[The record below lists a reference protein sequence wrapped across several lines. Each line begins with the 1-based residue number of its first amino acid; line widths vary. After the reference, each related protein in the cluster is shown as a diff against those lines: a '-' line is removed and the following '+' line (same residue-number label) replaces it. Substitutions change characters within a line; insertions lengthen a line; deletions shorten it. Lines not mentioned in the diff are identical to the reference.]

1 MKASMHNGREGSGR
15 HNDRSFLDG
24 MSAFDRARQAP
35 HIAPWDTGKNLT
47 WRVGHKGWVHGKG
60 GDVEAAERAYYKKA
74 YSAAQ
79 DAKNARYRAQR
90 HPERCKTTDDLY
102 TGKLTRPEEQILQ
115 IGSKDEQV
123 DPEVFRACVQDYINE
138 LNAWNRAHGKHMQ
151 ILSVSVHFDETTP
164 HAHIRR
170 VWEHDSKDGRTL
182 GQDKALEAAGVPLPD
197 PGKAKGRHNNR
208 KMVFD
213 AAMRE
218 KWLDICEAHGLQ
230 IDREPVPGMRHKDKA
245 DFIRDRIAGEIAQA
259 REQADIETARAET
272 VRGERIAAEEG
283 LQQAHI
289 NLAKVR
295 AEIEGAEARRDALRT
310 SVSLLSAAEAAQ
322 IPDSVRAPLWGLL
335 GRDKVLISRETI
347 ERLVQTAGLAE
358 KAAQEAVELSADKR
372 RIERE
377 ARKEAKRRIE
387 REARKEA
394 KRLREQERAR
404 GEREARALIDQAQE
418 QAGDYF
424 DLRREVDHYHRL
436 EDRYPELFAQI
447 EEREARRKGLKIN
460 FETEVSLDD

>member
-15 HNDRSFLDG
+15 HNDRTFLQG
-24 MSAFDRARQAP
+24 KSEQERREMAP
-35 HIAPWDTGKNLT
+35 HINAARTADNVT
-47 WRVGHKGWVHGKG
+47 WRVGRKGWHKGTG
-60 GDVEAAERAYYKKA
+60 GDIEAAERDYYRRR
-74 YSAAQ
+74 YGAAQ
-79 DAKNARYRAQR
+79 EAKNARYKAQR

-102 TGKLTRPEEQILQ
+102 TGRLTRPEEQILQ

-123 DPEVFRACVQDYINE
+123 SPEVFRACVQDYIKE
-138 LNAWNRAHGKHMQ
+138 LNAWNKSHGRHMQ
-151 ILSVSVHFDETTP
+151 ILSVAIHFDETSP
-164 HAHIRR
+164 HTHIRR
-170 VWEHDSKDGRTL
+170 VWEYDSKDGRAL
-182 GQDKALEAAGVPLPD
+182 GQDKALQAAGVPLPD

-208 KMVFD
+208 KMTFD
-213 AAMRE
+213 AQMRD

-230 IDREPVPGMRHKDKA
+230 IDREPVPDVRHKDKA

-272 VRGERIAAEEG
+272 VRGERIAAEAG

-289 NLAKVR
+289 DLDRIR
-295 AEIEGAEARRDALRT
+295 AEIDGAEARRDALRT

-335 GRDKVLISRETI
+335 GRDKVLIGRETI

-358 KAAQEAVELSADKR
+358 KAAQEAVALSADKR

-377 ARKEAKRRIE
+377 ARKEAKRLRD
-387 REARKEA
+387 REK
-394 KRLREQERAR
+394 AR
-404 GEREARALIDQAQE
+404 GEREARALVDQARE

-424 DLRREVDHYHRL
+424 KLRQEVDHYHRL
-436 EDRYPELFAQI
+436 EDRYPDLFEQI
-447 EEREARRKGLKIN
+447 EEREAERKSRGIDRD
-460 FETEVSLDD
+460 TPC

>member
-15 HNDRSFLDG
+15 HNDRTFLQG
-24 MSAFDRARQAP
+24 KSEQERQEMAP
-35 HIAPWDTGKNLT
+35 HIDAARTADNVT
-47 WRVGHKGWVHGKG
+47 WRVGRKGWHKGTG
-60 GDVEAAERAYYKKA
+60 GDIEAAERDYYRRR
-74 YSAAQ
+74 YGAAQ

-102 TGKLTRPEEQILQ
+102 TGRLTRPEEQILQ

-123 DPEVFRACVQDYINE
+123 DPEVFRACVMDYIKE
-138 LNAWNRAHGKHMQ
+138 LNEWNRAHGHHMQ
-151 ILSVSVHFDETTP
+151 ILSVSIHFDETSP
-164 HAHIRR
+164 HTHIRR
-170 VWEHDSKDGRTL
+170 VWEYEGRDGRAL
-182 GQDKALEAAGVPLPD
+182 GQDKALQAAGVPLPD

-208 KMVFD
+208 KMTFD
-213 AAMRE
+213 AQMRD

-230 IDREPVPGMRHKDKA
+230 IDREPVPDVRHKDKA

-272 VRGERIAAEEG
+272 VRGERIAAEAG

-289 NLAKVR
+289 DLDRIR
-295 AEIEGAEARRDALRT
+295 AEIDGAEARRDALRT

-335 GRDKVLISRETI
+335 GRDKVLIGRETV

-377 ARKEAKRRIE
+377 AREQ
-387 REARKEA
+387 A
-394 KRLREQERAR
+394 KRLRDREKAK
-404 GEREARALIDQAQE
+404 GEREARALIDQARE

-424 DLRREVDHYHRL
+424 KLRQEVDYYHRL
-436 EDRYPELFAQI
+436 EDRYPDLFKQI
-447 EEREARRKGLKIN
+447 EEREAERKSRGIDRD
-460 FETEVSLDD
+460 TPC

>member
-15 HNDRSFLDG
+15 HNDRTFLQG
-24 MSAFDRARQAP
+24 KSEQERQEMAP
-35 HIAPWDTGKNLT
+35 HIDAARTADNVT
-47 WRVGHKGWVHGKG
+47 WRIGRKGWHKGTG
-60 GDVEAAERAYYKKA
+60 GDIEAAERDYYRRR
-74 YSAAQ
+74 YGAAQ
-79 DAKNARYRAQR
+79 EAKNARYKAQR

-102 TGKLTRPEEQILQ
+102 TGRLTRPEEQILQ

-123 DPEVFRACVQDYINE
+123 DPEVFRACVQDYIKE
-138 LNAWNRAHGKHMQ
+138 LNAWNKSHGRHMQ
-151 ILSVSVHFDETTP
+151 ILSVAIHFDETSP
-164 HAHIRR
+164 HTHIRR
-170 VWEHDSKDGRTL
+170 VWEYDSKDGRAL
-182 GQDKALEAAGVPLPD
+182 GQDKALQAAGVPLPD
-197 PGKAKGRHNNR
+197 PSKAKGRHNNR
-208 KMVFD
+208 KMTFD
-213 AAMRE
+213 AQMRD

-230 IDREPVPGMRHKDKA
+230 IDREPVPDVRHKDKA

-272 VRGERIAAEEG
+272 VRGERIAAEAG

-289 NLAKVR
+289 DLDRIR
-295 AEIEGAEARRDALRT
+295 AEIDGAEARRDALRT

-335 GRDKVLISRETI
+335 GRDKVLIGRETV

-377 ARKEAKRRIE
+377 AREQ
-387 REARKEA
+387 A
-394 KRLREQERAR
+394 KRLRDRERAK
-404 GEREARALIDQAQE
+404 GEREARTLIDQARE

-424 DLRREVDHYHRL
+424 KLRQEVDYYHRL
-436 EDRYPELFAQI
+436 EDRYPEIFAQI
-447 EEREARRKGLKIN
+447 EEREAERKSRGIDRD
-460 FETEVSLDD
+460 TPC

>member
-15 HNDRSFLDG
+15 HNDRTFLQG
-24 MSAFDRARQAP
+24 KSEQERQEMAP
-35 HIAPWDTGKNLT
+35 HIDASRTADNMT
-47 WRVGHKGWVHGKG
+47 WRVGRKGWHKGTG
-60 GDVEAAERAYYKKA
+60 GDIDTAERDYYRRR
-74 YSAAQ
+74 YGAAQ

-102 TGKLTRPEEQILQ
+102 TGRLTRPEEQILQ

-123 DPEVFRACVQDYINE
+123 DPEVFRACVQDYIKE

-170 VWEHDSKDGRTL
+170 VWEYDSKDGRTL

-208 KMVFD
+208 KMTFD
-213 AAMRE
+213 REMRD

-230 IDREPVPGMRHKDKA
+230 IDREPVPDMRHKDKA

-272 VRGERIAAEEG
+272 VRSERMAAEAE
-283 LQQAHI
+283 LQHAHI
-289 NLAKVR
+289 DLDRIR
-295 AEIEGAEARRDALRT
+295 AEIEGAEARMDSLRT
-310 SVSLLSAAEAAQ
+310 SVRMLSAAEAAQ
-322 IPDSVRAPLWGLL
+322 IPEGVKAPLWGLL
-335 GRDKVLISRETI
+335 GRDKVLIGRETV

-358 KAAQEAVELSADKR
+358 KAAQEAVALSADKR

-377 ARKEAKRRIE
+377 ARE
-387 REARKEA
+387 EA
-394 KRLREQERAR
+394 KRLRDRERAK
-404 GEREARALIDQAQE
+404 GEREARALVDRAQE

-424 DLRREVDHYHRL
+424 RLRQEVDYYHRL
-436 EDRYPELFAQI
+436 EDRYPEHFSAI
-447 EEREARRKGLKIN
+447 EQAERDRKSRQHSQDRN
-460 FETEVSLDD
+460 HPCQ

>member
-15 HNDRSFLDG
+15 HNDRTFLQG
-24 MSAFDRARQAP
+24 KSEQERREMAP
-35 HIAPWDTGKNLT
+35 HINAARTADNVT
-47 WRVGHKGWVHGKG
+47 WRVGRKGWHKGTG
-60 GDVEAAERAYYKKA
+60 GDIEAAERDYYRRR
-74 YSAAQ
+74 YGAAQ
-79 DAKNARYRAQR
+79 EAKNARYKAQR

-102 TGKLTRPEEQILQ
+102 TGRLTRPEEQILQ

-123 DPEVFRACVQDYINE
+123 SPEVFRACVQDYIKE
-138 LNAWNRAHGKHMQ
+138 LNAWNKSHGRHMQ
-151 ILSVSVHFDETTP
+151 ILSVAIHFDETSP
-164 HAHIRR
+164 HTHIRR
-170 VWEHDSKDGRTL
+170 VWEYDSKDGRAL
-182 GQDKALEAAGVPLPD
+182 GQDKALQAAGVPLPD

-208 KMVFD
+208 KMTFD
-213 AAMRE
+213 AQMRD

-230 IDREPVPGMRHKDKA
+230 IDREPVPDVRHKDKA

-272 VRGERIAAEEG
+272 VRGERIAAEAG

-289 NLAKVR
+289 DLDRIR
-295 AEIEGAEARRDALRT
+295 AEIDGAEARRDALRT

-335 GRDKVLISRETI
+335 GRDKVLIGRETI

-358 KAAQEAVELSADKR
+358 KAAQEAVALSAD
-372 RIERE
+372 
-377 ARKEAKRRIE
+377 KRRIE

-394 KRLREQERAR
+394 KRLREQERAK
-404 GEREARALIDQAQE
+404 GEREARTLIDQAQE

-436 EDRYPELFAQI
+436 EDRYPEIFAQI
-447 EEREARRKGLKIN
+447 EEREARRKGLKID

>member
-1 MKASMHNGREGSGR
+1 MKASMHNGRQGSGK

-79 DAKNARYRAQR
+79 EAKNARYRSQR
-90 HPERCKTTDDLY
+90 HPERCRSTDDLY

-123 DPEVFRACVQDYINE
+123 SPEVFRACVQDYIKE
-138 LNAWNRAHGKHMQ
+138 LNDWNKAHGRHMQ
-151 ILSVSVHFDETTP
+151 ILSVSIHFDETTP

-230 IDREPVPGMRHKDKA
+230 IDREPVPDMRHKDKA

-272 VRGERIAAEEG
+272 VRSERMAAETE

-289 NLAKVR
+289 DLDRIR
-295 AEIEGAEARRDALRT
+295 AEIDSAEARRDVLRT
-310 SVSLLSAAEAAQ
+310 SIRLLSAAEVAQ
-322 IPDSVRAPLWGLL
+322 IPDSVKTPLWGLL
-335 GRDKVLISRETI
+335 GRDKVLIDKSI
-347 ERLVQTAGLAE
+347 LDSLVQTADLAE
-358 KAAQEAVELSADKR
+358 TASKEAVALSADKR

-377 ARKEAKRRIE
+377 ARE
-387 REARKEA
+387 EA

-424 DLRREVDHYHRL
+424 DLRREVDRYHRL
-436 EDRYPELFAQI
+436 EDRYPEIFAQI
-447 EEREARRKGLKIN
+447 EEREARRKGLKID

>member
-15 HNDRSFLDG
+15 HNDRTFLQG
-24 MSAFDRARQAP
+24 KSEHERQEMAP
-35 HIAPWDTGKNLT
+35 HIDAARTADNMT
-47 WRVGHKGWVHGKG
+47 WRVGSKGWHKGTG
-60 GDVEAAERAYYKKA
+60 GDIEAAERDYYRRR
-74 YSAAQ
+74 YGAAQ
-79 DAKNARYRAQR
+79 EAKNARYKAQR

-102 TGKLTRPEEQILQ
+102 TGRLTRPEEQILQ

-123 DPEVFRACVQDYINE
+123 PPEIFRACVRDYVRA
-138 LNAWNRAHGKHMQ
+138 LNDWNKMHGRHMQ
-151 ILSVSVHFDETTP
+151 ILSISIHFDETSP
-164 HAHIRR
+164 HTHIRR
-170 VWEHDSKDGRTL
+170 VWEYDSKDGRAL
-182 GQDKALEAAGVPLPD
+182 GQDKALQAAGVPLPD

-208 KMVFD
+208 KMTFD
-213 AAMRE
+213 AQMRD

-230 IDREPVPGMRHKDKA
+230 IDREPVPDVRHKDKA

-272 VRGERIAAEEG
+272 VRGERIAAEAG

-289 NLAKVR
+289 DLDRIR
-295 AEIEGAEARRDALRT
+295 AEIDGAEARRDALRT

-335 GRDKVLISRETI
+335 GRDKVLIGRETV

-377 ARKEAKRRIE
+377 AREQ
-387 REARKEA
+387 A
-394 KRLREQERAR
+394 KRLRDREKAR
-404 GEREARALIDQAQE
+404 GEREARALVDQARE

-424 DLRREVDHYHRL
+424 KLRQEVDYYHRL
-436 EDRYPELFAQI
+436 EDRYPDLFEQI
-447 EEREARRKGLKIN
+447 EEREAERKSRGIDRD
-460 FETEVSLDD
+460 TPC

>member
-1 MKASMHNGREGSGR
+1 MKAVMHNGREGSGR
-15 HNDRSFLDG
+15 HNDRTFLQG
-24 MSAFDRARQAP
+24 KNEQERQEMAP
-35 HIAPWDTGKNLT
+35 HIDAARTADNVT
-47 WRVGHKGWVHGKG
+47 WRVGRKGWHKGTG
-60 GDVEAAERAYYKKA
+60 GDIEAAERDYYRRR
-74 YSAAQ
+74 YGAAQ

-102 TGKLTRPEEQILQ
+102 TGRLTRPEEQILQ
-115 IGSKDEQV
+115 IGSKDEHV
-123 DPEVFRACVQDYINE
+123 PPEIFRACVQDYINE

-230 IDREPVPGMRHKDKA
+230 IDREPVPDMRHKDKA

-272 VRGERIAAEEG
+272 VRSERIAAEAG

-289 NLAKVR
+289 DLDRIR
-295 AEIEGAEARRDALRT
+295 AEIDSAEARRDALRT

-335 GRDKVLISRETI
+335 GRDKVLMSRETV

-358 KAAQEAVELSADKR
+358 KAAQEAVALSAD
-372 RIERE
+372 
-377 ARKEAKRRIE
+377 KRRIE

-394 KRLREQERAR
+394 KRLREQERAK
-404 GEREARALIDQAQE
+404 GEREARALVDQAQE
-418 QAGDYF
+418 QAGEYF

-436 EDRYPELFAQI
+436 EDRYPEIFAQI
-447 EEREARRKGLKIN
+447 EEREAERKSRGIDRD
-460 FETEVSLDD
+460 TPC

>member
-1 MKASMHNGREGSGR
+1 MKAVMHNGREGSGK
-15 HNDRSFLDG
+15 HNDRTFLQG
-24 MSAFDRARQAP
+24 KSEQDRQEMAP
-35 HIAPWDTGKNLT
+35 HIDPDMTAKNRT
-47 WRVGHKGWVHGKG
+47 WRIGHKDKGWLSGAG
-60 GDVEAAERAYYKKA
+60 GDIEAAERAYYKKA

-197 PGKAKGRHNNR
+197 PGKDKGRHNNR

-230 IDREPVPGMRHKDKA
+230 IDREPVPDMRHKDKA
-245 DFIRDRIAGEIAQA
+245 DYIRDRIAGELAQA
-259 REQADIETARAET
+259 QEQVDRETARAET
-272 VRGERIAAEEG
+272 VRNERIAAEASGHQRDGGAHHDGIVRYEPARDQGEAVLEIQAPAGDPDIVAYGGLRLVDHVQDFQPRGFQFALRPQGGFLPDGILGEEELDERGG
-283 LQQAHI
+283 LQRDGGHEDQHQAGPSGP
-289 NLAKVR
+289 A
-295 AEIEGAEARRDALRT
+295 D
-310 SVSLLSAAEAAQ
+310 
-322 IPDSVRAPLWGLL
+322 
-335 GRDKVLISRETI
+335 
-347 ERLVQTAGLAE
+347 
-358 KAAQEAVELSADKR
+358 EAVVFL
-372 RIERE
+372 
-377 ARKEAKRRIE
+377 
-387 REARKEA
+387 
-394 KRLREQERAR
+394 
-404 GEREARALIDQAQE
+404 
-418 QAGDYF
+418 YF
-424 DLRREVDHYHRL
+424 LFHRMDLR
-436 EDRYPELFAQI
+436 A
-447 EEREARRKGLKIN
+447 ARNSGFGMPASRSMIRVL
-460 FETEVSLDD
+460 SPA

>member
-79 DAKNARYRAQR
+79 EAKNVRYRTQR

-123 DPEVFRACVQDYINE
+123 DPEVFRACVQDYIKD
-138 LNAWNRAHGKHMQ
+138 LTQWNKDHGRHMQ
-151 ILSVSVHFDETTP
+151 ILSVSIHFDETTP

-197 PGKAKGRHNNR
+197 PGRAKGRHNNR
-208 KMVFD
+208 KMSFD
-213 AAMRE
+213 SMMRE

-230 IDREPVPGMRHKDKA
+230 IDREPVPDMRHKDKA

-259 REQADIETARAET
+259 REQADIETARAEV

-289 NLAKVR
+289 DLDRIR
-295 AEIEGAEARRDALRT
+295 AEIDGAEAKREALRT
-310 SVSLLSAAEAAQ
+310 SIRLLSSAEVAR
-322 IPDSVRAPLWGLL
+322 IPDSVKTPLWGLL
-335 GRDKVLISRETI
+335 GRDKVLIDKSI
-347 ERLVQTAGLAE
+347 LDSLVQTADLAE
-358 KAAQEAVELSADKR
+358 TASKEAVALSAD
-372 RIERE
+372 
-377 ARKEAKRRIE
+377 KRRIE

-394 KRLREQERAR
+394 KRLREQERAK
-404 GEREARALIDQAQE
+404 GEREARALIGQAQE

-424 DLRREVDHYHRL
+424 KLRQEVDRYHRL
-436 EDRYPELFAQI
+436 EDRYPDLFEQI
-447 EEREARRKGLKIN
+447 EEREQARRDGIKID
-460 FETEVSLDD
+460 FETSRMP